1 MTTKP
6 SAKRYHIRRMV
17 RPTEGPAAQGLVSE
31 GAARQAQADPES
43 PFEPVEDGFPSNIFP
58 PLEPQDTPARQVLQP
73 KAPEP
78 QTEPALTARQLRMA
92 RRVAQKHGID
102 GHDDH
107 ELVQKL
113 REQGIDPFQRVNV
126 LEMIKGEGA
135 RAPSADAPA
144 AGLPQAWQG
153 APVPSPAQAAETARL
168 HDIERIQQDIVR
180 RRRHRFAL
188 MLARLA
194 FFVMLPTLIA
204 GLYYYVFATPLYAT
218 KSEFVI
224 QQAQGGGSG
233 GMGGLF
239 AGTQFATSQDSITVQ
254 SYLQSRDAMLRLD
267 ADHGFKAHFSQP
279 QMDTLQRLA
288 PGASNEDAYKL
299 YRRNVKIA
307 FDPTE
312 GIIKMEVIAADPE
325 TSAAFSRALIS
336 YAEEQVDHLTQRL
349 REDQMKGARD
359 SYEDAEAKMLAAQ
372 GRVLSLQE
380 QLGVLDVAT
389 ESSVVMS
396 QVANFETQVREKQ
409 LQLDQLLANPAPNQ
423 ARVEGVRGDIARL
436 QATIADL
443 RASLTESGAE
453 TTSLAAIS
461 GELRVA
467 ESDLETRQMLL
478 AESLKQMETARIE
491 ANKQVRY
498 LSLGVSPTPPDEPTY
513 PRAFENT
520 LLALFIFAGIYLM
533 LSLTAAILRE
543 QVSA

>member
-17 RPTEGPAAQGLVSE
+17 RPTDGIAARDAAQ
-31 GAARQAQADPES
+31 QAQPEADS
-43 PFEPVEDGFPSNIFP
+43 PFEPVEDGFPANIFP
-58 PLEPQDTPARQVLQP
+58 PLEPQPKPVSQAAQP
-73 KAPEP
+73 KKEPEP
-78 QTEPALTARQLRMA
+78 QPEPALTARQLRMA

-107 ELVQKL
+107 ELVRKL

-194 FFVMLPTLIA
+194 FFVLLPTLIA

-279 QMDTLQRLA
+279 QMDALQRL
-288 PGASNEDAYKL
+288 
-299 YRRNVKIA
+299 
-307 FDPTE
+307 
-312 GIIKMEVIAADPE
+312 
-325 TSAAFSRALIS
+325 
-336 YAEEQVDHLTQRL
+336 
-349 REDQMKGARD
+349 
-359 SYEDAEAKMLAAQ
+359 
-372 GRVLSLQE
+372 
-380 QLGVLDVAT
+380 
-389 ESSVVMS
+389 
-396 QVANFETQVREKQ
+396 
-409 LQLDQLLANPAPNQ
+409 
-423 ARVEGVRGDIARL
+423 
-436 QATIADL
+436 
-443 RASLTESGAE
+443 
-453 TTSLAAIS
+453 
-461 GELRVA
+461 
-467 ESDLETRQMLL
+467 
-478 AESLKQMETARIE
+478 
-491 ANKQVRY
+491 
-498 LSLGVSPTPPDEPTY
+498 
-513 PRAFENT
+513 
-520 LLALFIFAGIYLM
+520 
-533 LSLTAAILRE
+533 
-543 QVSA
+543 

>member
-1 MTTKP
+1 
-6 SAKRYHIRRMV
+6 
-17 RPTEGPAAQGLVSE
+17 
-31 GAARQAQADPES
+31 
-43 PFEPVEDGFPSNIFP
+43 
-58 PLEPQDTPARQVLQP
+58 
-73 KAPEP
+73 
-78 QTEPALTARQLRMA
+78 
-92 RRVAQKHGID
+92 
-102 GHDDH
+102 
-107 ELVQKL
+107 
-113 REQGIDPFQRVNV
+113 
-126 LEMIKGEGA
+126 
-135 RAPSADAPA
+135 
-144 AGLPQAWQG
+144 
-153 APVPSPAQAAETARL
+153 
-168 HDIERIQQDIVR
+168 
-180 RRRHRFAL
+180 
-188 MLARLA
+188 
-194 FFVMLPTLIA
+194 
-204 GLYYYVFATPLYAT
+204 
-218 KSEFVI
+218 
-224 QQAQGGGSG
+224 
-233 GMGGLF
+233 
-239 AGTQFATSQDSITVQ
+239 TQFATSQDSITVQ

-279 QMDTLQRLA
+279 QMDALQRLA